1 MAIKGVIVMT
11 GDLEHM
17 HTNLLNNQVPA
28 IWQRAACL
36 SLKPL
41 GGWMRG
47 LPAARAFMMSGWL
60 KTGAPDSFWLPGF
73 FFPQGFMTGVLQ
85 THARKYAQ
93 PIDSLNFNFRVLEGI
108 ETAEDVKQENVVE
121 NGVLADGLFVDNARW
136 NAPSLSDESE
146 PSVIKSRCCG
156 DPLRPRAALRAPA
169 LLADADP
176 EECYAHCTRRPC
188 ARASKHHRAVHQ
200 PCCASACPFARARTA
215 TFGCCR
221 ASLLSPAQRL
231 TVVCVPVRP
240 ATYNARAT
248 RRESRSSR
256 RSMRSPDDARHPEP
270 W

>member
-1 MAIKGVIVMT
+1 MSLKQLRMAIKGVIVMT

-28 IWQRAACL
+28 IWQRAAYP

-41 GGWMRG
+41 GGWMRDYQKRV
-47 LPAARAFMMSGWL
+47 AMMSSWL

-121 NGVLADGLFVDNARW
+121 DGVLVDGLFVDNARW
-136 NAPSLSDESE
+136 NRAGAFLDESE
-146 PSVIKSRCCG
+146 PGVMCSPLPVIHFV
-156 DPLRPRAALRAPA
+156 PVQHYVPPA

-176 EECYAHCTRRPC
+176 EEYQCPLYKTSVRAGILSTTGQSTNFVLCVGLPIRPGTDSDFWVLQGVALLC
-188 ARASKHHRAVHQ
+188 A
-200 PCCASACPFARARTA
+200 
-215 TFGCCR
+215 
-221 ASLLSPAQRL
+221 L
-231 TVVCVPVRP
+231 
-240 ATYNARAT
+240 N
-248 RRESRSSR
+248 
-256 RSMRSPDDARHPEP
+256 D
-270 W
+270 